1 MFADL
6 LNSLTTVAAAS
17 PLSIGGGSLVCAC
30 GAMYLV
36 TRLPEFLLM
45 TATAAVYASVAML
58 PMHY

>member
-6 LNSLTTVAAAS
+6 MNSLTTAVAAS
-17 PLSIGGGSLVCAC
+17 PLSVGGGSLVCAC

-45 TATAAVYASVAML
+45 TATAAVYASVAFL